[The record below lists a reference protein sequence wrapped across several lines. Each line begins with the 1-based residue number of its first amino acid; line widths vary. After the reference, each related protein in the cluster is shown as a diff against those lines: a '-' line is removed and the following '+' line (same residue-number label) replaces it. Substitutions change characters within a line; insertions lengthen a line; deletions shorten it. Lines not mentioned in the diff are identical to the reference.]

1 MKVLTTAMQTYLK
14 TGANDLQDFWILT
27 RKDGVHLSLT
37 TYDHDVGAFKSTAG
51 WSRSAVQERSDLAAP
66 NQEVSGIVL
75 DDFVT
80 AEDVRGGKY
89 EGAKL
94 QHFLAVPTD
103 PDFLTYGRI
112 YLPCKYVGEIRLED
126 GMYYLEVRGFVYLLQ
141 QNLIDLFGPLC
152 RANFADKNTQNKCK
166 IDPALW
172 TFNGSVLVPDTAYQS
187 GFNMFTYS
195 HSSGTPA
202 DNWKFGTVFWDT
214 GLNEGLSME
223 IAEIDIG
230 TSTIELYLSMP
241 LPIHAGDQFHAV
253 AGCAKTASACHF
265 YDNIVNMR
273 AEPWIPGINLIFDY
287 GVSS

>member
-166 IDPALW
+166 ID
-172 TFNGSVLVPDTAYQS
+172 
-187 GFNMFTYS
+187 
-195 HSSGTPA
+195 
-202 DNWKFGTVFWDT
+202 
-214 GLNEGLSME
+214 
-223 IAEIDIG
+223 IG